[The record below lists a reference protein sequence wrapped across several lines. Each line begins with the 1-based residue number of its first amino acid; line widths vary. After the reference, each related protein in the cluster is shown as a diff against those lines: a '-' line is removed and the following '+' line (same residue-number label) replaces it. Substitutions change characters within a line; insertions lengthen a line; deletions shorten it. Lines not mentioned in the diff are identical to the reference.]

1 MSDSENPWRGTTLY
15 DWVPFFKAISQKLV
29 EVGAKSPQERDQ
41 RMEELANKIFEGGA
55 ILRPEFLP
63 INPFSFIYTLASKNG
78 TTDKHDFYSRAKTAF
93 GISASVPTND
103 YFPTPPALATIV
115 GHEPAHGNDLWKVFT
130 TVVKAKKITDLS
142 NEDFLECLK
151 KPGIGLANIS
161 QCLFLINPDCYLPL
175 DKQSYLSV
183 FKIQDDRWNR
193 IEHIIEAIKVG
204 AYQLHD
210 VLKNSQEIF
219 LGCKPYEINFF
230 SYLYVNKQ
238 LKVGSNYFQISSNV
252 YNDGQDYFEDFRRG
266 HGVWTGSGG
275 KDRKYP
281 LTEPET
287 GDVMLVRTGTT
298 YGRAIGVVLDNEYKH
313 VGGYDKNKMIRVLFI
328 KVFDDPV
335 ALSGQTDRM
344 GMNYVEKGSRTH
356 QAFFNTSAFKPTLE
370 LLEKLQNGDRDKLPG
385 VEEDKETEDEKTTAN
400 IPLNRIFYG
409 PPGTGKTYHTTDA
422 ALEIL
427 DLDFYRNNQND
438 RKKLRERFTELK
450 EAGRIQFVTFHQ
462 SFGYEEFVEGIR
474 PVMGG
479 EQGQE
484 IAYEIAGGVF
494 KNICKAARRDTGN
507 RYVLIID
514 EINRGNI
521 SRIFGELIT
530 LIEASKRTGM
540 PEGTSATLPYSKESF
555 SVPANL
561 HIIGTMNTADRSIAL
576 LDTALRR
583 RFKFTEMMPDS
594 SELAGVVIEG
604 VDIPAL
610 LTAINARIE
619 ALYDRD
625 HQIGHTYF
633 LDLKTSDPLE
643 KLADIFRDSVLPLLQ
658 EYFYDD
664 WEKINVVLNANSFV
678 TDVKPPKMPQTDFVD
693 SDQKIWRIDEEALGN
708 ISNYKKIYE
717 DETNRESSEN
727 DDTE

>member
-1 MSDSENPWRGTTLY
+1 MNDSENPWHGVTLY
-15 DWVPFFKAISQKLV
+15 DWVPFFKEISLKLV
-29 EVGAKSPQERDQ
+29 EVGARPPQERDQ
-41 RMEELANKIFEGGA
+41 LIEQMARRVFDENHRIFSY
-55 ILRPEFLP
+55 PP
-63 INPFSFIYTLASKNG
+63 IDPFSFIYTLASRNRG
-78 TTDKHDFYSRAKTAF
+78 QAA
-93 GISASVPTND
+93 D
-103 YFPTPPALATIV
+103 YFRDHIKKGLGLDADTPTDWNFPAPSPIRTFFFMDSKKTDPEQTSRESV
-115 GHEPAHGNDLWKVFT
+115 NYLWSIFIKIA
-130 TVVKAKKITDLS
+130 KANSYSDLS
-142 NEDFLECLK
+142 NEDFSKCLET
-151 KPGIGLANIS
+151 PGIGLASIS
-161 QCLFLINPDCYLPL
+161 QTAFLINSDCYLPL
-175 DKQSYLSV
+175 DNHSSLPLLGLFQPELASTANIQNNIQTKIMRGDYEFHDILEKIYKQFPDS
-183 FKIQDDRWNR
+183 
-193 IEHIIEAIKVG
+193 
-204 AYQLHD
+204 
-210 VLKNSQEIF
+210 
-219 LGCKPYEINFF
+219 KPYEINLFAH
-230 SYLYVNKQ
+230 LYSAQKIIISDTRFNIFRDNTGFKPVIRFLEELENSNEGKS
-238 LKVGSNYFQISSNV
+238 LKVKENN
-252 YNDGQDYFEDFRRG
+252 NEDI
-266 HGVWTGSGG
+266 
-275 KDRKYP
+275 P
-281 LTEPET
+281 QE
-287 GDVMLVRTGTT
+287 
-298 YGRAIGVVLDNEYKH
+298 VVE
-313 VGGYDKNKMIRVLFI
+313 I
-328 KVFDDPV
+328 
-335 ALSGQTDRM
+335 AT
-344 GMNYVEKGSRTH
+344 
-356 QAFFNTSAFKPTLE
+356 
-370 LLEKLQNGDRDKLPG
+370 
-385 VEEDKETEDEKTTAN
+385 N

-427 DLDFYRNNQND
+427 DPDFYRNNQND

-450 EAGRIQFVTFHQ
+450 EAERIEFVTFHQ

-494 KNICKAARRDTGN
+494 KNICEAAHDTGN

-530 LIEASKRTGM
+530 LIEASKRAGM
-540 PEGTSATLPYSKESF
+540 PEETSATLPYSKESF
-555 SVPANL
+555 SVPKNL

-594 SELAGVVIEG
+594 SKLAGVVIEG

-643 KLADIFRDSVLPLLQ
+643 KLTDIFRDSVLPLLQ

-664 WEKINVVLNANSFV
+664 WEKINVVLNANNFV

-693 SDQKIWRIDEEALGN
+693 SDQRIWRIDEEALGN

-717 DETNRESSEN
+717 DEANRESSEN